1 MWCPS
6 SSRLLRPA
14 STNSESTSHSS
25 RFTSSSR
32 RRNPA
37 VAELRPSPSP
47 PLPNAAH
54 GSAASIVCFT
64 ESNST
69 SLPLPPQLLTQRRG
83 RLQVRTAGGT
93 AVHRRSPLLLCQ
105 ITSVILK
112 GLRGGPIPTPNWP
125 APQLFSWLLWTSPTP
140 THSGTL
146 TCPPLALPRHSV
158 CNSAPGSPPAAPL
171 PPVPRL
177 LPPAAGCMLL
187 FSSSRFSVDRLC
199 CGSGAFFR

>member
-54 GSAASIVCFT
+54 GSADSIVCFT

-93 AVHRRSPLLLCQ
+93 AVHRRSPLLPCQ

-112 GLRGGPIPTPNWP
+112 RLRAGQSNTGLAR
-125 APQLFSWLLWTSPTP
+125 PQLISSLLWTLPTP
-140 THSGTL
+140 KRSGT
-146 TCPPLALPRHSV
+146 
-158 CNSAPGSPPAAPL
+158 APY
-171 PPVPRL
+171 RL
-177 LPPAAGCMLL
+177 
-187 FSSSRFSVDRLC
+187 
-199 CGSGAFFR
+199 